1 MSATGLEVFDRT
13 LQATHIWLDD
23 IMDELG
29 PDRQRA
35 YHVLRAVLHA
45 LRDRLPVAEAAHLGA
60 QLPMLVRGIYYE
72 GWRPQVGPT
81 APRDVGGFLDR
92 VDDELQGIR
101 PVSVEQAVR
110 AVFRTIVAHVDDGE
124 AHKVAQ
130 VLPEQIRRLWPVR
143 NTGPR
148 G

>member
-23 IMDELG
+23 IMAELG

-45 LRDRLPVAEAAHLGA
+45 LRDRLPVVEAAHLGA

-81 APRDVGGFLDR
+81 APRHLEGFLER
-92 VDDELQGIR
+92 VGSELQGIR
-101 PVSVEQAVR
+101 PISPEQATRTVSG
-110 AVFRTIVAHVDDGE
+110 TIVRHVNNGE
-124 AHKVAQ
+124 ARQVAHL
-130 VLPEQIRRLWPVR
+130 LPEEIRSLWPVQ
-143 NTGPR
+143 
-148 G
+148 